1 MTCHYPGTVLWLVL
15 LIVWSKFPPWHSQSE
30 VRARSKRWHFSMEFI
45 YMESNSKHH
54 FVQKPTL
61 ASWNVGSFI
70 KQIQS
75 WILYIYLVDIFVLR
89 LGCWLL
95 SYYLGCWKQQ
105 LASSCTHHVSRRFQA
120 THENLLVG
128 WKLNT
133 YVLFLNDFFYCLL
146 ELFCFV
152 GYVYWDWSLFD
163 TQLIP
168 RKLRKIAHQ
177 SLPTRKK
184 AHKVNHL
191 CYKRYIYI
199 CCTTKA
205 RLVVKSKTNF
215 WMVLFHFT
223 LFASKQTVWLASK
236 TSFYPEMCFLGT
248 ASLRI
253 VHHSNKYFF
262 MLRLLQATFLKHHEK
277 FTSTSR

>member
-75 WILYIYLVDIFVLR
+75 WIFYIYLVDIFVLR

-133 YVLFLNDFFYCLL
+133 YVLFLNDFFLLFVRVILFCWLCLL
-146 ELFCFV
+146 RLKFIW
-152 GYVYWDWSLFD
+152 YTADS
-163 TQLIP
+163 
-168 RKLRKIAHQ
+168 
-177 SLPTRKK
+177 KK
-184 AHKVNHL
+184 N
-191 CYKRYIYI
+191 
-199 CCTTKA
+199 TKN
-205 RLVVKSKTNF
+205 RS
-215 WMVLFHFT
+215 
-223 LFASKQTVWLASK
+223 S
-236 TSFYPEMCFLGT
+236 
-248 ASLRI
+248 
-253 VHHSNKYFF
+253 
-262 MLRLLQATFLKHHEK
+262 K
-277 FTSTSR
+277 FTHKKKGSQSESSVL